1 METYSARA
9 NVSKRDLGTPAS
21 LDRKPNRRLIETEAV
36 AGSDAYQSRGYF
48 IQTREE
54 NIGRNCR
61 W

>member
-9 NVSKRDLGTPAS
+9 NVSKGDLDTPAS
-21 LDRKPNRRLIETEAV
+21 PDETESETEAV